1 MLKVNESKIDEN
13 KEPFLTVFSP
23 NYNNAMYISETIESI
38 INQTY
43 SNFEYLII
51 DDNSS
56 DNSWEI
62 IQKFAKK
69 DKRIRTLRNEKNLG
83 IVKTRNKGLKERSP
97 NSKYFAIIDSD
108 DVSIL
113 NRLRIQIDFL
123 EKNQDH
129 GLVGSNIL
137 IIDEYSNIVGFRLYP
152 LNDNEIRK
160 LITRFNPFTQSSI
173 VIRTNIINQIGLY
186 DENWDVCQDYDYWL
200 RIGVNWKLANI
211 YTPLIKY
218 RISKSQMKFTN
229 LKETVIN
236 THLIQKKAIA
246 KYGYRDS
253 VFNKLL
259 RVLLKS
265 FLFFPKLLYYIY
277 KIRFL
282 KLKLRIF

>member
-265 FLFFPKLLYYIY
+265 FSFFPKLLYYIY